1 MRFLVDE
8 NLPARFA
15 DLLRDAGHEVAHVV
29 DRDLGGHPDADVMT
43 EARREG
49 SVVVTYDADFAAMA
63 VLGGGALPS
72 IVLFRDQRR
81 RPDELAQLLLDN
93 LPAIEQPLT
102 EGAVV
107 VFDPARVR
115 VRNLPLD
122 SDQ

>member
-15 DLLRDAGHEVAHVV
+15 GLLRDAGHEATHVADH
-29 DRDLGGHPDADVMT
+29 DLRGHPDADVLAL
-43 EARREG
+43 ARRET

-63 VLGGGALPS
+63 VLDDALPS
-72 IVLFRDQRR
+72 IVLFRDQHR
-81 RPDELAQLLLDN
+81 RPEELAQLLLDN

-115 VRNLPLD
+115 VRSLPLD
-122 SDQ
+122 SEQ

>member
-8 NLPARFA
+8 NLPDRFA
-15 DLLRDAGHEVAHVV
+15 GLLRDAGHEATHVADH
-29 DRDLGGHPDADVMT
+29 DLGGHPDADVMT
-43 EARREG
+43 LARREA

-63 VLGGGALPS
+63 VLGGDALPS
-72 IVLFRDQRR
+72 IVLFRDQHR

-93 LPAIEQPLT
+93 LPDIAQPLT

-115 VRNLPLD
+115 VRSLPLD
-122 SDQ
+122 AE